1 MRKIFLSLLVAAT
14 SLSLLASEETV
25 GGVLFEVDNVTKTAV
40 VKANNYSGH
49 LYIPDVINEDVEVVG
64 VSDDAFTNCADLV
77 SIRFSRNIF
86 TLNGGIF
93 TGCTGLK
100 TVIIPAAEGTEN
112 VITFVGSA
120 GSFPFDELA
129 PEQLYA
135 LCLSKEVK
143 FVDKVSQAEVTD
155 YSSSYNTLGLKMLAI
170 GNRVSK
176 IGENAF
182 KNSKIKSIL
191 CQAQEPPVCASTAF
205 EQSRIKG
212 EDWRNWCVLTVPN
225 GALSVYQTA
234 DVWKDIPN
242 KNQPYQAQ
250 ATYAEP
256 QVISGDSSMLIP
268 SGLND
273 PNNLYV
279 TMNGGR
285 YIAGGTYLSYEYPVD
300 TLLYPL
306 LEAGA
311 DSKDLENKYQG
322 MMMKI
327 PAGTGYLEIDALNA
341 GYHYMS
347 VAIEGQD
354 IQLFRVTERDTI
366 KVPFDVKRESKVYIF
381 SSMPGGES
389 VGMPPFRMPAASGGQ
404 TNIYGIGWHVDKP
417 ILAIDAVASEQN
429 SGVKIIRDG
438 QLYIMYKGTMY
449 NVQGA
454 KVK

>member
-64 VSDDAFTNCADLV
+64 VSDDAFTNCADLQ

-93 TGCTGLK
+93 TGCTSLK
-100 TVIIPAAEGTEN
+100 TVIIPAAEGIEN

-155 YSSSYNTLGLKMLAI
+155 YSSFYNTLGLKMLAI

-212 EDWRNWCVLTVPN
+212 EDWRNWCVLMVPN
-225 GALSVYQTA
+225 GALSAYQTA
-234 DVWKDIPN
+234 DVWKDIPY

-279 TMNGGR
+279 TMNGG
-285 YIAGGTYLSYEYPVD
+285 YYSVGKFIIYDLAVD
-300 TLLYPL
+300 TLLFPL

-311 DSKDLENKYQG
+311 DSKDMENMYRG

-327 PAGTGYLEIDALNA
+327 PAGTGYLEFDAVND
-341 GYHYMS
+341 GYHHLT

-354 IQLFRVTERDTI
+354 IQFFKVTERDTI

-381 SSMPGGES
+381 SSMPNGES

-438 QLYIMYKGTMY
+438 QLYIMYEGTMY

>member
-64 VSDDAFTNCADLV
+64 VSDDAFTNCADLQ

-93 TGCTGLK
+93 TGCTSLK
-100 TVIIPAAEGTEN
+100 TVIIPAAEGTDN
-112 VITFVGSA
+112 VIAFVGSA

-155 YSSSYNTLGLKMLAI
+155 YSSFYNTLGLKMLAI

-212 EDWRNWCVLTVPN
+212 EDWRNRCVLMVPY
-225 GALSVYQTA
+225 GALSAYQTA
-234 DVWKDIPN
+234 DVWKDIPY

-279 TMNGGR
+279 TMNGG
-285 YIAGGTYLSYEYPVD
+285 YYSVGKFIIYDLAVD
-300 TLLYPL
+300 TLLFPL

-311 DSKDLENKYQG
+311 DSKDVENMYYG

-327 PAGTGYLEIDALNA
+327 PAGTGYLEIDASNA
-341 GYHYMS
+341 GYHYLS

-381 SSMPGGES
+381 SSMPNGES